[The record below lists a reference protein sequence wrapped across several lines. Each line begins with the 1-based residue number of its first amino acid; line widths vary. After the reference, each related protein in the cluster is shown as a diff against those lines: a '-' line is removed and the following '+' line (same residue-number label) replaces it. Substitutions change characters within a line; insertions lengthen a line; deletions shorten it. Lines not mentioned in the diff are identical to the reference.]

1 MYPPILYY
9 EDQFICLRAGEDKEE
24 MNVFYTS
31 KLSSNKI
38 SCMYCVSSKRCLRRN
53 LRHENREFVWFVGT
67 RHCTVV
73 PLLIQTATVCM
84 HVSSPDLV
92 SQRHLF

>member
-1 MYPPILYY
+1 MCPPILYY
-9 EDQFICLRAGEDKEE
+9 EDQFCLRPSEDKEE
-24 MNVFYTS
+24 MNFSYTTKVYS
-31 KLSSNKI
+31 KKI
-38 SCMYCVSSKRCLRRN
+38 SCMYCASSKRCSRRN
-53 LRHENREFVWFVGT
+53 LENREFIRFLGT

-84 HVSSPDLV
+84 HVSSPDLD